1 MTVFFSTNDDGAWYE
16 QFLFRL
22 SNSLARVRMFLMSD
36 KEERCLVSTPSPS
49 RIYVAE
55 REEGKEKA
63 SAVDDDSV

>member
-1 MTVFFSTNDDGAWYE
+1 
-16 QFLFRL
+16 
-22 SNSLARVRMFLMSD
+22 MSD

-49 RIYVAE
+49 RTYVAE